1 VYTSAK
7 TGHLYV
13 RAHEKKD
20 NDFIFFVSDDGS
32 NWSPASSIPDDLFS
46 TRRVVPELRGVPSGK
61 VEEEEL
67 AEEEVIDENT
77 TEAEADAVDSDTGAD
92 ADGGSGDSGGDGG
105 GDGGGGDGGGSESI
119 RFVIGRTRRRG
130 PASRTDSMENH
141 HGNYA
146 TENSGRT

>member
-1 VYTSAK
+1 MKNLRLLSVLLFGLLFIVGCESKGCQRKREVGRVYTSAK

-105 GDGGGGDGGGSESI
+105 GDGGGGDGGGS
-119 RFVIGRTRRRG
+119 
-130 PASRTDSMENH
+130 D
-141 HGNYA
+141 
-146 TENSGRT
+146 